1 MKRALLCLLMAAA
14 FTQSCKDDDDN
25 YSDVIVEPE
34 LITEQNS
41 NDDKAIAKYMEE
53 HYLNEQGA
61 VTKID
66 STKTIPQV
74 KLADLNPT
82 TLPSGVIVIKRQGAQ
97 PSDATGTTIGDTDVL
112 RIMHNTTTFLST
124 KNDKGD
130 IIYSSSYTFRNSI
143 DGNGVPEVD
152 PYYFYVKKSVLEA
165 STNTDEQKKRSYYE
179 IEGFQEGIKHF
190 KGFNLDDS
198 EIHNLQGVII
208 VPSRAAYARDAH
220 YTSAYRNR
228 TFIFNF
234 QIYKNTTRPASQE

>member
-112 RIMHNTTTFLST
+112 
-124 KNDKGD
+124 
-130 IIYSSSYTFRNSI
+130 
-143 DGNGVPEVD
+143 
-152 PYYFYVKKSVLEA
+152 
-165 STNTDEQKKRSYYE
+165 
-179 IEGFQEGIKHF
+179 
-190 KGFNLDDS
+190 
-198 EIHNLQGVII
+198 
-208 VPSRAAYARDAH
+208 
-220 YTSAYRNR
+220 
-228 TFIFNF
+228 
-234 QIYKNTTRPASQE
+234 